1 MIFLFNS
8 IIIVVFILWII
19 TFFGFVYRKN
29 FNNKEK
35 FDVYECGFK
44 TINNFSLELNYS
56 TIVISMF
63 LILYELELFLLVP
76 FFFNIEFWNY
86 WNSFILVLYM
96 FVINMTIML
105 DVKFSALKWIY

>member
-76 FFFNIEFWNY
+76 FFF
-86 WNSFILVLYM
+86 
-96 FVINMTIML
+96 
-105 DVKFSALKWIY
+105 